1 MSGSARRLGQLDAL
15 RGLAALLVVGFH
27 YTTRYQDLYGHT
39 SAPLLSLPWG
49 HYGVNLFFMISGF
62 VIFMTLERTRRPM
75 DFVVSRFSR
84 LYPAYWGALLL
95 TFALT
100 HLLGLPGKEVGWP
113 TLLANVTMLQELAG
127 VAHVDGVYWTL
138 TVELLFY
145 AWALLSWLHG
155 GGQRLCQ
162 LLWAFLAIRA
172 VYVLAASW
180 GGVDLPWVLQRW
192 MLLPYIAWFAL
203 GVAVYRLTQR
213 AWVLSP
219 GDVDQPS
226 RETRDSP
233 PTRNSDEARHG
244 GETRKGG
251 VSPVHRGSVISRAVS
266 MVLGGRRPFG
276 MPGDWQMAVAAVL
289 VIGLGQ
295 GAWVGLLAV
304 GCLILLYGA
313 ALGRWTWLEHRLWL
327 WLGSISYTLYL
338 LHENIGWALLRRLEA
353 MGIPATLAIVLVL
366 AVSLGLAHAL
376 THAVEQPVMRWIRRR
391 YQQRQLREA
400 AA

>member
-1 MSGSARRLGQLDAL
+1 MSGSGRRLAQLDAL

-145 AWALLSWLHG
+145 AWALLSWLQG
-155 GGQRLCQ
+155 GGKRLCQ
-162 LLWAFLAIRA
+162 MLWVFLAIRA
-172 VYVLAASW
+172 VYVLAAEW
-180 GGVDLPWVLQRW
+180 AGVDLPWVLQRW

-203 GVAVYRLTQR
+203 GVAVYRGSLTSR
-213 AWVLSP
+213 AASMAP
-219 GDVDQPS
+219 G
-226 RETRDSP
+226 
-233 PTRNSDEARHG
+233 EARSSG
-244 GETRKGG
+244 TAGAWR
-251 VSPVHRGSVISRAVS
+251 
-266 MVLGGRRPFG
+266 
-276 MPGDWQMAVAAVL
+276 MAAAAVL

-295 GAWVGLLAV
+295 GPWVALLAC
-304 GCLILLYGA
+304 GCLVLLYGA

-338 LHENIGWALLRRLEA
+338 LHENIGWALLRRLEG
-353 MGIPATLAIVLVL
+353 MGLPATLAIVLVL
-366 AVSLGLAHAL
+366 ALALGLAHAL
-376 THAVEQPVMRWIRRR
+376 THAVEQPAMRWIRRR